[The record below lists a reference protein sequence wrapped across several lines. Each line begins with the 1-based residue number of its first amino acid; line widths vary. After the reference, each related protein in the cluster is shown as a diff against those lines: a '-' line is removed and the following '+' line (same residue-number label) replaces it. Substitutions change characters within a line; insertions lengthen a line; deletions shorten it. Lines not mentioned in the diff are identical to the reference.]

1 MNIMLVPMLTMRL
14 MESSK
19 SRTNTPNDY
28 LFNVIVICWQYW
40 VRCGFQKEK
49 YDWPE
54 SFSALLTHRCTVG
67 ILICVCSSLMRQKI
81 MLSER

>member
-28 LFNVIVICWQYW
+28 LFNVIVIC
-40 VRCGFQKEK
+40 
-49 YDWPE
+49 
-54 SFSALLTHRCTVG
+54 
-67 ILICVCSSLMRQKI
+67 
-81 MLSER
+81 